1 MMDLDIK
8 QDCNGVDWKSVSE
21 TLKSVGMGY
30 HDPDVHRRAFEASHT
45 TIFVYTGGNM
55 IGFGRAIS
63 DGAFS
68 NIIIPHDLSAGW
80 PRL

>member
-1 MMDLDIK
+1 MDLDIK

-21 TLKSVGMGY
+21 ILKSVGMGY

-63 DGAFS
+63 DGAYQAA
-68 NIIIPHDLSAGW
+68 IYD
-80 PRL
+80 